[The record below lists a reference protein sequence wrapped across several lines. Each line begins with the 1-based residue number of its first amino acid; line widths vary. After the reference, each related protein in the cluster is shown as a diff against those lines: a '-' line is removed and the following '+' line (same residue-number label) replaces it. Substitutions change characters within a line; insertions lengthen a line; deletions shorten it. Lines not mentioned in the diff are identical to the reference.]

1 MGGGRGD
8 ALIYLSESLSK
19 RVGVSFLQLVPGG
32 GPSAF
37 LPVKT
42 IAERPLELA
51 PKRLQV
57 HRQWKTGKWDFD
69 VVDWAEK

>member
-1 MGGGRGD
+1 MVAGPRGCAYLFKRIPIGKGR
-8 ALIYLSESLSK
+8 SK
-19 RVGVSFLQLVPGG
+19 FSSTCSWRGH
-32 GPSAF
+32 SAF

-42 IAERPLELA
+42 IAGGPLELA

-69 VVDWAEK
+69 VVDWAEN